1 MSGRPV
7 SWRNLET
14 GSAGTVTPLRT
25 FRAADG
31 RWCRGYQERR
41 ELAGGGAGERRIGI
55 ACRAADR
62 WRLELERPAR
72 AA

>member
-1 MSGRPV
+1 V

-31 RWCRGYQERR
+31 
-41 ELAGGGAGERRIGI
+41 
-55 ACRAADR
+55 